1 MRSQR
6 LSDKLTQALTPV
18 FLHIED
24 ESGNHSVPEGSES
37 HFKVVVV
44 SSKFEGTS
52 KLQRHQ
58 KVYGVLGE
66 EFKTGLHA
74 LSIRAYT
81 EAEWDKEKQHGGYDS
96 PHCLGGTKNEGLFGG
111 FRVK

>member
-1 MRSQR
+1 MRNQR
-6 LSDKLTQALTPV
+6 LSDKLTSELSPI

-44 SSKFEGTS
+44 SPTFEGLV
-52 KLQRHQ
+52 KIARHQ
-58 KVYGVLGE
+58 KIYAVLADE
-66 EFKTGLHA
+66 LKSGLHA

-81 EAEWDKEKQHGGYDS
+81 AAEWDKEKRHGGYDS
-96 PHCLGGTKNEGLFGG
+96 PECLGGSKKN
-111 FRVK
+111 

>member
-1 MRSQR
+1 MRNQR
-6 LSDKLTQALTPV
+6 LNDKLTKELKPT

-44 SSKFEGTS
+44 SDQFEGAS
-52 KLQRHQ
+52 KIQRHQ
-58 KVYGVLGE
+58 KIYGALGD

-74 LSIRAYT
+74 LSIRACT
-81 EAEWDKEKQHGGYDS
+81 IPEWEKEKQHGGYDS
-96 PHCLGGTKNEGLFGG
+96 PECLGGSKKL
-111 FRVK
+111 

>member
-1 MRSQR
+1 MRNQR
-6 LSDKLTQALTPV
+6 LNDKLSKELTPT

-44 SSKFEGTS
+44 SPAFEGLA
-52 KLQRHQ
+52 KIARHQ
-58 KVYGVLGE
+58 KIYAVLADE
-66 EFKTGLHA
+66 LKSGLHA

-81 EAEWDKEKQHGGYDS
+81 AAEWDKENRHGGYDS
-96 PHCLGGTKNEGLFGG
+96 PECLGGSKKN
-111 FRVK
+111 

>member
-6 LSDKLTQALTPV
+6 LNDKLIKALSPT
-18 FLHIED
+18 FLFIED

-44 SSKFEGTS
+44 SAAFENTA
-52 KLQRHQ
+52 KIQRHQ
-58 KVYGVLGE
+58 KIYAVLADE
-66 EFKTGLHA
+66 LKNGLHA

-81 EAEWDKEKQHGGYDS
+81 AAEWEREKEHGGYDS
-96 PHCLGGTKNEGLFGG
+96 PECFGG
-111 FRVK
+111 SKIKSGH

>member
-1 MRSQR
+1 MRNQR
-6 LSDKLTQALTPV
+6 LNDKLSKELSPT

-44 SSKFEGTS
+44 SPVFEGLA
-52 KLQRHQ
+52 KIARHQ
-58 KVYGVLGE
+58 KIYAILADE
-66 EFKTGLHA
+66 LKSGLHA

-81 EAEWDKEKQHGGYDS
+81 AAEWDKEKQHGGYDS
-96 PHCLGGTKNEGLFGG
+96 PACLGGSKKG
-111 FRVK
+111 

>member
-6 LSDKLTQALTPV
+6 LNDKLTSALNPT

-44 SSKFEGTS
+44 SSVFEGTS
-52 KLQRHQ
+52 KIERHQ
-58 KVYGVLGE
+58 KIYSALGD
-66 EFKTGLHA
+66 EFKNGLHA

-81 EAEWDKEKQHGGYDS
+81 GPEWEKEKTHGGYDS
-96 PHCLGGTKNEGLFGG
+96 PECLGGSKTAK
-111 FRVK
+111 

>member
-1 MRSQR
+1 MRNQR
-6 LSDKLTQALTPV
+6 LKDKLTKELTPT

-44 SSKFEGTS
+44 SEQFEGTS
-52 KLQRHQ
+52 KIQRHQ
-58 KVYGVLGE
+58 KIYGALGE

-81 EAEWDKEKQHGGYDS
+81 VLEWEREKQQGGYDS
-96 PHCLGGTKNEGLFGG
+96 PDCLGGSK
-111 FRVK
+111 KK

>member
-6 LSDKLTQALTPV
+6 LNAKLTQELNPL
-18 FLHIED
+18 FIHIED

-44 SSKFEGTS
+44 SDTFEGMA
-52 KLQRHQ
+52 KIGRHQ
-58 KVYGVLGE
+58 KIYGVLGD
-66 EFKTGLHA
+66 EFKNGLHA

-81 EAEWDKEKQHGGYDS
+81 APEWEKEKQHGGYDS
-96 PHCLGGTKNEGLFGG
+96 PECLGGSKKG
-111 FRVK
+111 